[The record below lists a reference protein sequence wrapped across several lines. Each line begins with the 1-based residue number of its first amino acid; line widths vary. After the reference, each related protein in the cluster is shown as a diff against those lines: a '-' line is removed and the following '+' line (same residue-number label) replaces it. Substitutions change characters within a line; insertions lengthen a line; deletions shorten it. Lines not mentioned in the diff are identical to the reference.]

1 MTKRGDRSVVDSEGR
16 VNAERIRLKTE
27 TTT

>member
-16 VNAERIRLKTE
+16 VNAETISLNTE
-27 TTT
+27 TKT